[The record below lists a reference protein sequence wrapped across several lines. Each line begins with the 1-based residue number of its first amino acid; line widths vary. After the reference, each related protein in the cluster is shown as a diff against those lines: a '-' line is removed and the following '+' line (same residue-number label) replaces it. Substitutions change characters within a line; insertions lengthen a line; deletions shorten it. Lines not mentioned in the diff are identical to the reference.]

1 MTNRELIDIY
11 MQSKEKK
18 EEFSIILCKF
28 LNNEI
33 QKFWEENPE
42 KNEIYIYIFY
52 DENDDGIKYKIELV
66 KDLYPETL
74 CIHLLHDQSILG
86 EKIEIKK

>member
-1 MTNRELIDIY
+1 

-18 EEFSIILCKF
+18 DEFAIILCNF
-28 LNNEI
+28 LDKEI

-42 KNEIYIYIFY
+42 RTELFIYIFY
-52 DENDDGIKYKIELV
+52 DDNDDGIKYKLEVV

-74 CIHLLHDQSILG
+74 CIHLLHDNNIQ
-86 EKIEIKK
+86 EDNKKT